1 MKKDLFNLQLEN
13 HFLKDR
19 LANTT
24 DEHFRAMHN
33 ENVKLKLE
41 VVNYAKE
48 IKRLKKI
55 ILQQDKGMKEL
66 QRQLDEL
73 SLNGRS
79 NEQTNAQAQELDRLW
94 KEEKDRRKKLEV
106 VVREYESGKGD
117 LSTLRTQL
125 DEVEEGERAWRQRCE
140 ELEEEMKVTAEDQA
154 VEIDKLRDEV
164 DRAQEDIERLQSEA
178 KAGGGGLS
186 REQENELNGRIED
199 LEEVCHGFPPRS
211 VLTSRN
217 SSV

>member
-1 MKKDLFNLQLEN
+1 
-13 HFLKDR
+13 
-19 LANTT
+19 
-24 DEHFRAMHN
+24 MHN

-41 VVNYAKE
+41 VLNYAKE

-79 NEQTNAQAQELDRLW
+79 DEQTNAQAQELDRLW
-94 KEEKDRRKKLEV
+94 REEKDRRKKLEV

-125 DEVEEGERAWRQRCE
+125 DEVEEGERAWRVRCE
-140 ELEEEMKVTAEDQA
+140 ELEEEMKATAEDHA
-154 VEIDKLRDEV
+154 GEIDKLRDEV
-164 DRAQEDIERLQSEA
+164 DRAQEEVERLQSEA
-178 KAGGGGLS
+178 GGAGLS
-186 REQENELNGRIED
+186 KEQENELNGRIED
-199 LEEVCHGFPPRS
+199 LEEVCHPWP
-211 VLTSRN
+211 
-217 SSV
+217 

>member
-1 MKKDLFNLQLEN
+1 
-13 HFLKDR
+13 
-19 LANTT
+19 
-24 DEHFRAMHN
+24 MHN

-140 ELEEEMKVTAEDQA
+140 ELEEEMKVTSEDQA

-186 REQENELNGRIED
+186 KEQEDELNGRIED
-199 LEEVCHGFPPRS
+199 LEEVCRVCPPRS

-217 SSV
+217 SSVWGEKAVMTKNFRRYVIS

>member
-73 SLNGRS
+73 PNRS
-79 NEQTNAQAQELDRLW
+79 QGDGGQAQELERLW
-94 KEEKDRRKKLEV
+94 REEKDRRKKLEV
-106 VVREYESGKGD
+106 TMKEYESGKGD

-125 DEVEEGERAWRQRCE
+125 DEVEQGEAAWRQRCE
-140 ELEEEMKVTAEDQA
+140 ELEEEMKATAEDHA
-154 VEIDKLRDEV
+154 GEIDKLRDEV
-164 DRAQEDIERLQSEA
+164 DRAQEEVEKLQSEA
-178 KAGGGGLS
+178 GAGVLGK
-186 REQENELNGRIED
+186 EQEDALQRQIAQ
-199 LEEVCHGFPPRS
+199 LEEVSFLYLYRIGYS
-211 VLTSRN
+211 
-217 SSV
+217 

>member
-41 VVNYAKE
+41 VLNYAKE

-79 NEQTNAQAQELDRLW
+79 DEQTNAQAQELDRLW
-94 KEEKDRRKKLEV
+94 REEKDRRKRLEV
-106 VVREYESGKGD
+106 VVREYESGKED

-125 DEVEEGERAWRQRCE
+125 DEVEEGERAWRVRCE
-140 ELEEEMKVTAEDQA
+140 ELEEEMKATAEDHA
-154 VEIDKLRDEV
+154 GEIDKLRDEV
-164 DRAQEDIERLQSEA
+164 DRAQEEVERLQSEA
-178 KAGGGGLS
+178 GGAGLS
-186 REQENELNGRIED
+186 KEQENELNGRIED
-199 LEEVCHGFPPRS
+199 LEEVCY
-211 VLTSRN
+211 LWL
-217 SSV
+217 